1 MMKTCVVKDIVIGEG
16 KPKICL
22 PIVGQT
28 DQEIMEIAQ
37 SFKGLEYDLVELR
50 IDFYIHIF
58 DDHCLLEMLQQLRKI
73 IEKPLL
79 LTYRSLKEGGQIQLT
94 DEQYLHL
101 IEIVCQSQMIDLVDI
116 ELMSGNA
123 LVYQLVEIAHQNGI
137 KVIMSNHDF
146 HQTPSRNE
154 LIERFEHMEIL
165 NADIYKIAVMPCS
178 YKDVIELLN
187 VTLEM
192 SHKMDKP
199 LVTMS
204 MGKLGVISRITG
216 ELTGSAI
223 TFASAGKASAPGQIG
238 VQDMN
243 MLLGAI
249 HHD

>member
-1 MMKTCVVKDIVIGEG
+1 MKSCIVKDIVIGEG

-37 SFKGLEYDLVELR
+37 SFKELEYDLVELR
-50 IDFYIHIF
+50 IDFYNNILN
-58 DDHCLLEMLQQLRKI
+58 DQCLLQLLKQLRAVI
-73 IEKPLL
+73 DKPVL
-79 LTYRSLKEGGQIQLT
+79 LTYRSLKEGGQIQLS

-101 IEIVCQSQMIDLVDI
+101 IDIACQSQMIDLVDI
-116 ELMSGNA
+116 ELMSGNT
-123 LVYQLVEIAHQNGI
+123 LVYHLVEIAHQNSI

-146 HQTPSRNE
+146 HQTPSRSE

-165 NADIYKIAVMPCS
+165 NADIYKIAVMPQS

-199 LVTMS
+199 IVTMS
-204 MGKLGVISRITG
+204 MSQLGVISRITG

-243 MLLGAI
+243 ILLEAI
-249 HHD
+249 HND